1 MWSAWEMDMPLLVQ
15 GYLEWKY
22 GTQHNESGETNETAH
37 MFDVAVVSTFSKS
50 FLPSFRY
57 TIRY

>member
-1 MWSAWEMDMPLLVQ
+1 MDMPLLVQ